1 MYINSI
7 SYMADLIMRQQFKK
21 AMQNTIYPKY
31 LGEIGNLINNKVDCL
46 DVVCQQCPPYFFEI
60 RITIKKTTMRRC
72 KGYSADSLYYYNLMN
87 EVFDEFFTNNP
98 EAARSISAIYGLSV
112 EWLYHNFTGLCDVNC
127 IGDKLVTIRL

>member
-31 LGEIGNLINNKVDCL
+31 LGEIGNLINGKVDCL

-72 KGYSADSLYYYNLMN
+72 KGYSADSLYYYSLMN